1 MTSFCTVIVG
11 AASGWLCRRNRMPSA
26 VQPGGKYELEK
37 VSIRTRS
44 SRSLFQRSGQGIAS
58 ERPMGGK
65 HNDAGGDHAEK
76 YDDANPEPS
85 RYRPVRCRRG
95 LFDEHLEVQAI
106 RMPRTRKETVGGRQ
120 T

>member
-1 MTSFCTVIVG
+1 
-11 AASGWLCRRNRMPSA
+11 
-26 VQPGGKYELEK
+26 
-37 VSIRTRS
+37 
-44 SRSLFQRSGQGIAS
+44 
-58 ERPMGGK
+58 MGGK

-85 RYRPVRCRRG
+85 RYRPVRCGRG